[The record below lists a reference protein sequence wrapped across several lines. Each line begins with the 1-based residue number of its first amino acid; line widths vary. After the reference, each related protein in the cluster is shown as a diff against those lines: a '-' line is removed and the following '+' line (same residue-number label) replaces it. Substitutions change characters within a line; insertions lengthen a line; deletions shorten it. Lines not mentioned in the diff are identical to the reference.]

1 MRMTSARSSTARASR
16 SARGTTARCPSW
28 SVLASRLRPAR
39 RSRST
44 TTATTST
51 GSWPGSTR
59 RWRSSVDELQE
70 LYRQVILDHNRD
82 PRNFGELADATRVVA
97 GVNPLCGD
105 KMTLYVKLAN
115 GKIADIRFQGTG
127 CAISVASSSLMTER
141 VKGAPVSEALELFDK
156 VHELLTSSRG
166 YEPAADL
173 DKLAALGGVR
183 EYPSRVKCASLGWH
197 ALKSAVADDT
207 PGSVTTE

>member
-1 MRMTSARSSTARASR
+1 
-16 SARGTTARCPSW
+16 
-28 SVLASRLRPAR
+28 
-39 RSRST
+39 
-44 TTATTST
+44 
-51 GSWPGSTR
+51 
-59 RWRSSVDELQE
+59 VDELQD
-70 LYRQVILDHNRD
+70 LYRQVILDHNRN

-105 KMTLYVKLAN
+105 KMTLYVKLGD
-115 GKIADIRFQGTG
+115 GKIKDIRFQGTG

-141 VKGAPVSEALELFDK
+141 VKGLPVTAALQLFEK
-156 VHELLTSSRG
+156 IHELLTTSG
-166 YEPAADL
+166 GEAPDPEL

-207 PGSVTTE
+207 ASNVTTE

>member
-1 MRMTSARSSTARASR
+1 
-16 SARGTTARCPSW
+16 
-28 SVLASRLRPAR
+28 
-39 RSRST
+39 
-44 TTATTST
+44 
-51 GSWPGSTR
+51 
-59 RWRSSVDELQE
+59 VDELQE
-70 LYRQVILDHNRD
+70 LYREVILDHNRN

-105 KMTLYVKLAN
+105 KMTLYVKLGD
-115 GKIADIRFQGTG
+115 GKIEDIRFKGTG

-141 VKGAPVSEALELFDK
+141 VKGLPVSAALQLFEK
-156 VHELLTSSRG
+156 VHELLTTSHEH
-166 YEPAADL
+166 EPAAEL

-207 PGSVTTE
+207 ASNVTTE